1 MPPVGLN
8 QSGTNPA
15 GLSPDWWRGR
25 SVFLTGH
32 TGFKGGWLSL
42 WLSALGARITGYALE
57 PVDADGVYTA
67 TGIEQQMNSVIADVC
82 DRKRLCRAMQDAG
95 PSVVFHLAAQPL
107 VRRAFREPA
116 ETFATNVQGTVN
128 LLEAVRRTE
137 SVEAVVIVTSDKVYE
152 NHEWM
157 WGYRE
162 TDGLG
167 GQEPYGAS
175 KACAELVTE
184 AYRHSYFHGSRTV
197 GIATARAGNV
207 IGGGDWS
214 EDRLV
219 PDAIR
224 AFRRNLPL
232 RLRNP
237 SSTRPWQHVLE
248 PLSGYLA
255 LAERLAM
262 RPGSVQG
269 AWNFGPDSTGHVSVG
284 EVAEIL
290 VRLWGDDARWHADNP
305 QGPYE
310 AHLLAVDATKARQN
324 LGWRP
329 RWDVAQA
336 LDRTVSWY
344 KAQVEAADMRAYSLA
359 QIEEYAHAA

>member
-1 MPPVGLN
+1 MSPVGLN
-8 QSGTNPA
+8 PA
-15 GLSPDWWRGR
+15 WWHGR

-42 WLSALGARITGYALE
+42 WLAGMGARVTGYALA
-57 PVDADGVYTA
+57 PVDQDGIFAASGV
-67 TGIEQQMNSVIADVC
+67 ERQMHSVIADLREGELLNEAM
-82 DRKRLCRAMQDAG
+82 RKAA
-95 PSVVFHLAAQPL
+95 PEIVFHLAAQPL
-107 VRRAFREPA
+107 VRRAFREPV

-128 LLEAVRRTE
+128 LLEAVRRTD
-137 SVEAVVIVTSDKVYE
+137 SVGAVVIVTSDKVYE
-152 NHEWM
+152 NHEWA

-184 AYRHSYFHGSRTV
+184 AYRHSYFHGKRTV

-224 AFRRNLPL
+224 AFRQRVPL

-237 SSTRPWQHVLE
+237 ASTRPWQHVLE
-248 PLSGYLA
+248 PLAGYLI
-255 LAERLAM
+255 LAERLAS
-262 RPGSVQG
+262 RPGSIAG
-269 AWNFGPDSTGHVSVG
+269 AWNFGPDASSHTSVG
-284 EVAEIL
+284 EIAESL
-290 VRLWGDDARWHADNP
+290 VRLWGQDARWHTDNP
-305 QGPYE
+305 HGPYE
-310 AHLLAVDATKARQN
+310 AHLLAVDSTKARHG

-336 LDRTVSWY
+336 LSRTVAWY
-344 KAQVEAADMRAYSLA
+344 KAQTESADMRALTLS
-359 QIEEYAHAA
+359 QIEEYARAA